1 MNVRIVELNDEIC
14 SFINQDRPF
23 GASEFLKLASILKRF
38 GTFDSILK
46 QPLEE
51 EKSNSTEY
59 DFLWTER

>member
-23 GASEFLKLASILKRF
+23 GGSEFLKLASILKRI

-46 QPLEE
+46 
-51 EKSNSTEY
+51 
-59 DFLWTER
+59 